1 LKGRPLLRIF
11 VAAALMV
18 ILTAVL
24 PLVLGCSQLPPT
36 SPTASPARDKGVPP
50 PLYRPGTTD
59 QAADVQTAG
68 QTGCGDEKENPN
80 EPIAP
85 ET

>member
-1 LKGRPLLRIF
+1 LKGRPLLRVFI
-11 VAAALMV
+11 AAALVV

-24 PLVLGCSQLPPT
+24 PLVLGCSKLAPT
-36 SPTASPARDKGVPP
+36 RPATAPATDKGVRP
-50 PLYRPGTTD
+50 PLYQPGLPD
-59 QAADVQTAG
+59 QAVDVQTEG
-68 QTGCGDEKENPN
+68 QAECSGELENPN

>member
-24 PLVLGCSQLPPT
+24 PLVSGCSQLPPT

-50 PLYRPGTTD
+50 PLYRPGTAD
-59 QAADVQTAG
+59 QTADVQPVG
-68 QTGCGDEKENPN
+68 QTGQGDERESPD